1 MDFIVGFPR
10 SRRQDYSIWVVVDIF
25 TKSAHFIPMKSTDS
39 AEDHEKIYIDEIVI
53 LLGIPLSIISD
64 TGTQLTS

>member
-1 MDFIVGFPR
+1 MGFPR

-25 TKSAHFIPMKSTDS
+25 TKSAHFIPMKSTNS
-39 AEDHEKIYIDEIVI
+39 AEDHEIYIDEIVI

-64 TGTQLTS
+64 RGTQLTS